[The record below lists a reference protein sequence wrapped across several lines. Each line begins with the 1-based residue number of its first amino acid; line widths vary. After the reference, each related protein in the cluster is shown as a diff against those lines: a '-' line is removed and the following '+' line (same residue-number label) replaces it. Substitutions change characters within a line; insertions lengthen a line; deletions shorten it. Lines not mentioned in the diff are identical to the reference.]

1 VRLQIQINSSEVEK
15 SMNVRHFLSVV
26 ALVGIASLVP
36 GLACA
41 GGFSGMD
48 KDGVWDEPAHFFPG
62 IYFEHKA
69 QFYLKNKDYR
79 AALEMFELAGYWAD
93 KIAQYNAGLMYF
105 NGIGVPADK
114 PRGVAWLHIA
124 AEAQDDLAGRALQLA
139 YADLTAAQRAEADA
153 IWHQLDEKYGDRV
166 TLPRALNQY
175 NADLTAVTGSHLG
188 YVIGN
193 LSVQEVGGGDGLPE
207 IGAVYLRRQDKT
219 MNELISKITGHVRVG
234 AVQPLKVADAARA
247 NASTIPLDVP
257 QQPAPDSH

>member
-1 VRLQIQINSSEVEK
+1 MEVR
-15 SMNVRHFLSVV
+15 RFLGVV
-26 ALVGIASLVP
+26 TLTTIAAFGPAS
-36 GLACA
+36 AFA
-41 GGFSGMD
+41 GGSSGMD
-48 KDGVWDEPAHFFPG
+48 KIGVWDEPGHFFPG

-79 AALEMFELAGYWAD
+79 AALEMFELSAYWAD
-93 KIAQYNAGLMYF
+93 KIAQYNTGLMYF
-105 NGIGVPADK
+105 NGIGVPVDK

-124 AEAQDDLAGRALQLA
+124 AEAQDDLAGHALQLA
-139 YADLTAAQRAEADA
+139 YADLTNEQRAEADA

-166 TLPRALNQY
+166 SLPRALNQY

-188 YVIGN
+188 HVIGN
-193 LSVQEVGGGDGLPE
+193 LSIQEVGGGDGLPE

-247 NASTIPLDVP
+247 NASTIPLDIP
-257 QQPAPDSH
+257 QQPAPESH